1 VTSQTQAVQSRR
13 SVKIKQRPPRHISWL
28 CTCLS
33 PTALPLLVH
42 SSALFRVT
50 LLFEQQPTM
59 SSAAATSS
67 SRVLLLV
74 SGATGCLRRPSSQ
87 RSHAALMTTA
97 SARKKQGRVSLV
109 FAPRAASGSSSS
121 YGETS
126 REGKVPRHN
135 VSIGGYNPT
144 GGDESM
150 DEARVVD
157 PYGCVGGRVAP
168 THLAATG

>member
-1 VTSQTQAVQSRR
+1 
-13 SVKIKQRPPRHISWL
+13 
-28 CTCLS
+28 
-33 PTALPLLVH
+33 
-42 SSALFRVT
+42 
-50 LLFEQQPTM
+50 M

-67 SRVLLLV
+67 SHVSLLV

-97 SARKKQGRVSLV
+97 SARKKQGLVSLV
-109 FAPRAASGSSSS
+109 CAPRAASGSSSS

-150 DEARVVD
+150 DEAASSTRTDVLE
-157 PYGCVGGRVAP
+157 VGSHRP
-168 THLAATG
+168 TSPQLADWTT